1 MSEKPIVLG
10 GSNGE
15 HLAVELAELGS
26 LELGDIEVRKFPDGE
41 TYVRILANVADRK
54 VIYINSL
61 QRNVN
66 ESLVETV
73 LTIDAL
79 KDLGAK
85 EIIAV
90 IPYMSYARQ
99 DARFNPGEAVSIQT
113 IAKLF
118 SLLKIDYLITIDMH
132 LHRIS
137 DPNRLF
143 NTKFYNITGVK
154 ELAKYFKKKY
164 EIRKEETIVVGPDEE
179 AEQWAKIMS
188 KEIGDLDYFT
198 LEKTRISAEKVVID
212 TRGVNVKGK
221 RAVIVDDIISTGGTI
236 IEAVKNLRELGA
248 AEIMVGTVHPL
259 LIGNAY
265 NRLLRLKLKD
275 LVGTNTILSPISR
288 VSVAPAIL
296 EALASIGVV

>member
-1 MSEKPIVLG
+1 M
-10 GSNGE
+10 
-15 HLAVELAELGS
+15 
-26 LELGDIEVRKFPDGE
+26 
-41 TYVRILANVADRK
+41 
-54 VIYINSL
+54 NSL

-66 ESLVETV
+66 ESLVEIV

-179 AEQWAKIMS
+179 AEQW
-188 KEIGDLDYFT
+188 
-198 LEKTRISAEKVVID
+198 
-212 TRGVNVKGK
+212 
-221 RAVIVDDIISTGGTI
+221 
-236 IEAVKNLRELGA
+236 
-248 AEIMVGTVHPL
+248 
-259 LIGNAY
+259 
-265 NRLLRLKLKD
+265 
-275 LVGTNTILSPISR
+275 
-288 VSVAPAIL
+288 
-296 EALASIGVV
+296 